1 MLFVTQNQKD
11 FFKYF
16 SMPSRPRVI
25 ATQMIFRLTP
35 SARARSALLI
45 ADLCSG
51 LPKQH
56 RRVSSAGAVGFR
68 IAPNIACGEAAS
80 LAQAACR
87 QLISRCQSPPDC
99 QPADH

>member
-35 SARARSALLI
+35 SARARSAFLI

-87 QLISRCQSPPDC
+87 QLISR
-99 QPADH
+99 

>member
-35 SARARSALLI
+35 STRARSALLI

-51 LPKQH
+51 L
-56 RRVSSAGAVGFR
+56 RVSSAGAVGFR

-87 QLISRCQSPPDC
+87 QLISR
-99 QPADH
+99 